1 MATLLLALLLAQDA
15 KARYADACV
24 RMNKHVWEEK
34 LDLADWCKSNGLP
47 GEAAAHYRFV
57 KTHIPGTHPYKT
69 RAEKALAGSWKE
81 KADSA
86 ETKTRETYAKKCAE
100 YVRKAGDLSF
110 ECYKIAK
117 AGKLNDLAVTSL
129 LKTIEFDA
137 DHPGARK
144 ERGEVKDDAFGWV
157 PEKSPWKAAATSKH
171 FAIHT
176 DRTDGDAA
184 AARLEK
190 MHDTFYG
197 LVGTRFAPLTK
208 PVGVV
213 WLDDKI
219 AFDEVC
225 RGVPGAPPQPTA
237 FYSHITNL
245 VYATGPIAL
254 LEHEV
259 IHAMADI
266 GAEPARS
273 LLLMGGKRADAP
285 RDYWVI
291 EGLACA
297 VMSLGLGQ
305 AAPELPKGTDVAAF
319 TKMAFTDFEKEPMKN
334 YAIAHALTRS
344 LLDGEKKEKFL
355 DFIRDFYAG
364 RGDFEKIAG
373 K

>member
-1 MATLLLALLLAQDA
+1 MVTLLLAVLLAQDA
-15 KARYADACV
+15 KSQYADASV
-24 RMNKHVWEEK
+24 RMNKQVWEGK
-34 LDLADWCKSNGLP
+34 LDIADWCKANGLP

-57 KTHIPGTHPYKT
+57 KERISGTHPYKT
-69 RAEKALAGSWKE
+69 RAEKALSGSWKGKPDTAE
-81 KADSA
+81 AKA
-86 ETKTRETYAKKCAE
+86 RETYAKKCAD
-100 YVRKAGDLSF
+100 YVRKAGDLCF
-110 ECYKIAK
+110 DCYKIAK
-117 AGKLNDLAVTSL
+117 AGKLTELARESL

-144 ERGEVKDDAFGWV
+144 ERGEVKDDAFFWV
-157 PEKSPWKAAATSKH
+157 PEKAPWKAAATSKH

-176 DRTDGDAA
+176 DRTDGAAA

-197 LVGTRFAPLTK
+197 LMGNRFAPMTK
-208 PVGVV
+208 PVGVI
-213 WLDDKI
+213 WMDDKI
-219 AFDEVC
+219 AFDEIC

-245 VYATGPIAL
+245 VYATGPASL

-266 GAEPARS
+266 GAGAARS
-273 LLLMGGKRADAP
+273 LLLIGGKRADAP

-297 VMSLGLGQ
+297 VMSLGQGQ
-305 AAPELPKGTDVAAF
+305 ASPEVPQGTDVPAF
-319 TKMAFTDFEKEPMKN
+319 MKMAFTDFEKDPMRN
-334 YAIAHALTRS
+334 YAVAHALTRS
-344 LLDGEKKEKFL
+344 LIGGDKKEKFL
-355 DFIRDFYAG
+355 DFIRDYYAG
-364 RGDFEKIAG
+364 RGDYEKTVG